1 MTQAVELPLP
11 AAPRS
16 AETRFVTSICF
27 AHFVSHYYL
36 LLLAPL
42 FIFIREDF
50 GVSYTELGL
59 ALTVFNIVSTV
70 GQTPVGF
77 LVDRFNARYML
88 VAGLLVGAAAFAIAG
103 LVNSF
108 WVFIAMFALAGL
120 GNTVYHPADYALLGR
135 HVPME
140 RAGRVFSYHTF
151 SGMLGNAAA
160 PATLVYLYAAFGWR
174 GAFLCA
180 AALGVVAAIVVFLTQ
195 EPPET
200 VKAAATKNNE
210 LKSGQKNEPADT
222 AADGWKLL
230 LSAPIL
236 ANLVFFVLLSMSSGG
251 LYNYLVATL
260 GALHGTPAT
269 VANTA
274 LTGLLTMSAVGVL
287 VGGQLTGFTARYGLI
302 TTIGLLCT
310 ATVCVLVGLFDF
322 SAMALIALMSA
333 VGFCAGLTMPSRDMI
348 VRAVTPRGAYGRV
361 FGFVTTGFHL
371 AGIVSPII
379 FGQMLDR
386 GYPHGIFFFMAACAL
401 LSIATVTYSTTR
413 KPAS

>member
-1 MTQAVELPLP
+1 MTQVAELPLP
-11 AAPRS
+11 STPRS
-16 AETRFVTSICF
+16 AETRLVTSICF
-27 AHFVSHYYL
+27 AHFVSHYYI

-42 FIFIREDF
+42 FIFIREDY
-50 GVSYTELGL
+50 GVTYTELGL
-59 ALTVFNIVSTV
+59 ALTVFNVVSTV

-77 LVDRFNARYML
+77 LVDRWNARYML

-108 WVFIAMFALAGL
+108 WVFVAMFAVAGL

-135 HVPME
+135 HVPFE

-151 SGMLGNAAA
+151 AGMLGNAAA
-160 PATLVYLYAAFGWR
+160 PATLVYLYAVMGWR

-180 AALGVVAAIVVFLTQ
+180 AALGVVAAIVVFLTD
-195 EPPET
+195 EPAVP
-200 VKAAATKNNE
+200 VKTATRKAD
-210 LKSGQKNEPADT
+210 EPADT
-222 AADGWKLL
+222 TADGWKLL

-236 ANLVFFVLLSMSSGG
+236 ANLVFFILLSMSGGG

-269 VANTA
+269 VANSA
-274 LTGLLTMSAVGVL
+274 LTGLLAMSAVGVL
-287 VGGQLTGFTARYGLI
+287 VGGQLTGLTARYGLI
-302 TTIGLLCT
+302 TAFGLMCT
-310 ATVCVLVGLFDF
+310 ATVCVLVGLIDF
-322 SAMALIALMSA
+322 PAMVLIALMST

-348 VRAVTPRGAYGRV
+348 VRAVTPRSAYGRV

-386 GYPHGIFFFMAACAL
+386 GYPREIFFFMAFCAL
-401 LSIATVTYSTTR
+401 LSIATVTYTTTR
-413 KPAS
+413 KRAN

>member
-1 MTQAVELPLP
+1 MTQVAELPLP
-11 AAPRS
+11 SAPR
-16 AETRFVTSICF
+16 ATETRFVMSVCF
-27 AHFVSHYYL
+27 AHFVSHYYM

-42 FIFIREDF
+42 FIFIKDDF
-50 GVSYTELGL
+50 GVTYTELGL
-59 ALTVFNIVSTV
+59 ALTLFNIVSTV

-77 LVDRFNARYML
+77 LVDRWNARLML
-88 VAGLLVGAAAFAIAG
+88 VAGLLVGSGALAVAG

-108 WVFIAMFALAGL
+108 WAFIAMFAVLGL

-135 HVPME
+135 HVPVE
-140 RAGRVFSYHTF
+140 RTGRVFSYHTF
-151 SGMLGNAAA
+151 AGMLGNAAA
-160 PATLVYLYAAFGWR
+160 PATLVYLYAVMGWR
-174 GAFLCA
+174 GAFMCA
-180 AALGVVAAIVVFLTQ
+180 AVLGVVAAAVVFVTP
-195 EPPET
+195 EPPEVAKPAKKT
-200 VKAAATKNNE
+200 E
-210 LKSGQKNEPADT
+210 EPAD
-222 AADGWKLL
+222 APADGWKLL

-236 ANLVFFVLLSMSSGG
+236 ANLVFFILLSMSGGG

-274 LTGLLTMSAVGVL
+274 LTGLLAMSAVGVL
-287 VGGQLTGFTARYGLI
+287 VGGQLTGFTSRYGLV

-310 ATVCVLVGLFDF
+310 ATVCVLVGMIDF
-322 SAMALIALMSA
+322 PALALILLMSS
-333 VGFCAGLTMPSRDMI
+333 VGFFNGLTMPSRDMI
-348 VRAVTPRGAYGRV
+348 VRAAAPRSAYGRV

-371 AGIVSPII
+371 AGIVSPLI

-386 GYPHGIFFFMAACAL
+386 GYPAEIFFFMAFCAL

>member
-1 MTQAVELPLP
+1 MTQVAELPLP
-11 AAPRS
+11 AAPRA
-16 AETRFVTSICF
+16 AETRFVTSVCF
-27 AHFVSHYYL
+27 VHFVSHYFM

-42 FIFIREDF
+42 FIFIKDDF

-59 ALTVFNIVSTV
+59 ALTMFNVVSTV

-88 VAGLLVGAAAFAIAG
+88 IGGLLVGSAAFAIAG

-108 WVFIAMFALAGL
+108 FVFIAMFALAGL

-135 HVPME
+135 HVPVE
-140 RAGRVFSYHTF
+140 RTGRVFSYHTF

-160 PATLVYLYAAFGWR
+160 PATLVYLYAVVGWR

-180 AALGVVAAIVVFLTQ
+180 AALGVVAAVVMSLTR
-195 EPPET
+195 EPPLVAKPAKKKE
-200 VKAAATKNNE
+200 
-210 LKSGQKNEPADT
+210 EPSEAMP
-222 AADGWKLL
+222 DGWKLL
-230 LSAPIL
+230 FSAPIL
-236 ANLVFFVLLSMSSGG
+236 ANLVFFILLSMSGGG

-274 LTGLLTMSAVGVL
+274 LTGLLIMSSVGVL
-287 VGGQLTGFTARYGLI
+287 VGGQLTGFTSRYGLI
-302 TTIGLLCT
+302 TTVGLLCT
-310 ATVCVLVGLFDF
+310 ATACVLVGMIDF
-322 SAMALIALMSA
+322 PALALIMLMSS
-333 VGFCAGLTMPSRDMI
+333 VGFFNGLTMPSRDMI
-348 VRAVTPRGAYGRV
+348 VRAAAPPSAYGRV
-361 FGFVTTGFHL
+361 FGFVTSGFHL
-371 AGIVSPII
+371 AGIVSPLI

-386 GYPHGIFFFMAACAL
+386 GYPAEIFFFMAFCAL

>member
-1 MTQAVELPLP
+1 MTQVAELPLP
-11 AAPRS
+11 STPRS
-16 AETRFVTSICF
+16 AETRLVYTICF
-27 AHFVSHYYL
+27 AHFVSHYYI

-42 FIFIREDF
+42 FIFIREDY
-50 GVSYTELGL
+50 GVTYTELGL
-59 ALTVFNIVSTV
+59 ALTAFNVVSTV

-77 LVDRFNARYML
+77 LVDRCNARYML
-88 VAGLLVGAAAFAIAG
+88 VGGLLIGAAAFAIAG

-108 WVFIAMFALAGL
+108 WVFVAMFAVAGL

-135 HVPME
+135 HVPTE

-151 SGMLGNAAA
+151 AGMLGSAAA
-160 PATLVYLYAAFGWR
+160 PATLLYLYAVIGWR

-180 AALGVVAAIVVFLTQ
+180 AALGVVAAIVVFLTD
-195 EPPET
+195 EPAEP
-200 VKAAATKNNE
+200 VKAAARK
-210 LKSGQKNEPADT
+210 KDEPAEAT
-222 AADGWKLL
+222 AVGWQLL

-236 ANLVFFVLLSMSSGG
+236 ANLVFFVLLSMSGGG

-274 LTGLLTMSAVGVL
+274 LTGLLVMSAIGVL
-287 VGGQLTGFTARYGLI
+287 VGGQLTSLTSRYGLI
-302 TTIGLLCT
+302 TTFGLICT
-310 ATVCVLVGLFDF
+310 AIVCVLVGLIDF
-322 SAMALIALMSA
+322 PAMILIALMST

-348 VRAVTPRGAYGRV
+348 VRAVTPRSAYGQV

-386 GYPHGIFFFMAACAL
+386 GHPREIFFFMAFCAL
-401 LSIATVTYSTTR
+401 LSIATVAYTTTR
-413 KPAS
+413 KHAS

>member
-1 MTQAVELPLP
+1 MTQVVELPLP
-11 AAPRS
+11 STPRS
-16 AETRFVTSICF
+16 AETRLVTSICF
-27 AHFVSHYYL
+27 AHFVSHYYI

-50 GVSYTELGL
+50 GVTYTELGL
-59 ALTVFNIVSTV
+59 ALTAFNVVSTV

-77 LVDRFNARYML
+77 LVDRWNARYML

-108 WVFIAMFALAGL
+108 WVFVAMFAVAGL

-135 HVPME
+135 HVPFE

-151 SGMLGNAAA
+151 AGMLGNAAA
-160 PATLVYLYAAFGWR
+160 PATLVYLYAVMGWR

-180 AALGVVAAIVVFLTQ
+180 AALGVVAAIVVFLTD
-195 EPPET
+195 
-200 VKAAATKNNE
+200 
-210 LKSGQKNEPADT
+210 EPAAPTKT
-222 AADGWKLL
+222 AAKKTDEPAEATDGGWKLL

-236 ANLVFFVLLSMSSGG
+236 ANLVFFILLSMSGGG

-269 VANTA
+269 VANSA
-274 LTGLLTMSAVGVL
+274 LTGLLAMSAIGVL
-287 VGGQLTGFTARYGLI
+287 VGGQLTSFTARYGLI
-302 TTIGLLCT
+302 TAFGLMCT
-310 ATVCVLVGLFDF
+310 ATVCVLVGLIDF
-322 SAMALIALMSA
+322 PAMVLIALMST

-348 VRAVTPRGAYGRV
+348 VRAVTPRSAYGRV

-371 AGIVSPII
+371 AGIVSPFI

-386 GYPHGIFFFMAACAL
+386 GHPREIFFFMAFCAL
-401 LSIATVTYSTTR
+401 LSIATVTYTTTR
-413 KPAS
+413 KRAS